1 LTLTLEW
8 FNMASYDM
16 SLIDMSPHSCRTAEP
31 GTGSQPAE
39 VQHAASRPA
48 RRVEGNQKLVLS
60 ERDLIKWLAIACIAA
75 AVISGG
81 VLGLWEQ
88 AHPFFGHSRYQVV
101 APPFQLWSYSILQ
114 VFKALGFSADY
125 SVCFSLPHG
134 AAVLGG
140 AFFAIVWIMIA
151 VTARDDAVYVLKHP
165 IGSDVHSN
173 GGALFLWL
181 APIALGI
188 AALAAHRI
196 SRRKSI
202 WSILVGLLGLRIF
215 GLFAPGT
222 ALMIEGLIWLVLG
235 CILYTSRGSA
245 QQLVRPERGARVV

>member
-1 LTLTLEW
+1 
-8 FNMASYDM
+8 M

-75 AVISGG
+75 AAISGG

-101 APPFQLWSYSILQ
+101 APPFQLWSILQ
-114 VFKALGFSADY
+114 VFKALGFLGGLFGLFLIATRRGI
-125 SVCFSLPHG
+125 LLKIIMG